1 MYILLLDSLP
11 NGKIITY
18 SNNLYYGNN
27 RLQVA
32 TNNQISNLQSQ
43 INSKINYFNGVKS
56 YSSLVNKDVLFTFP
70 SNIKFAYVSGFVIGT
85 LFTNNEYGNI
95 VISIGDT
102 NIHYV
107 HSRNPSVSINNN
119 NFFVQTIID
128 NVKKT
133 IQRINTVINGAED
146 VIYGNGSTYTT
157 LPSLTCTLSSTS
169 FQSSN
174 ISVTYSG
181 YYFT

>member
-1 MYILLLDSLP
+1 MQLYILP
-11 NGKIITY
+11 NGKIINY
-18 SNNLYYGNN
+18 NDLLYYGINKN
-27 RLQVA
+27 QVA
-32 TNNQISNLQSQ
+32 TNNQISSLQSQ

-70 SNIKFAYVSGFVIGT
+70 SNTKFAYVSGFVIGA
-85 LFTNNEYGNI
+85 LFTNNEYGRI
-95 VISIGDT
+95 IISIGDT
-102 NIHYV
+102 NIYYSR
-107 HSRNPSVSINNN
+107 SRNPSAPTNGN

-128 NVKKT
+128 NVEKT
-133 IQRINTVINGAED
+133 IQRINPVVNGVND
-146 VIYGNGSTYTT
+146 VTYCNGSTYTT

>member
-1 MYILLLDSLP
+1 MQI
-11 NGKIITY
+11 
-18 SNNLYYGNN
+18 
-27 RLQVA
+27 A

-56 YSSLVNKDVLFTFP
+56 YSSLINKGILFTFP
-70 SNIKFAYVSGFVIGT
+70 SNIKFAYISGFVTGT
-85 LFTNNEYGNI
+85 LFTNSEYGNI
-95 VISIGDT
+95 VISIGDRD
-102 NIHYV
+102 IYYYR
-107 HSRNPSVSINNN
+107 SRNPSAPTNGN
-119 NFFVQTIID
+119 NFFAQTIID

-133 IQRINTVINGAED
+133 IQRINTIINGAED
-146 VIYGNGSTYTT
+146 VIYSNGSTYTT

>member
-1 MYILLLDSLP
+1 M
-11 NGKIITY
+11 
-18 SNNLYYGNN
+18 YYGVNKT
-27 RLQVA
+27 QVA

-56 YSSLVNKDVLFTFP
+56 YSSLVNKDVLFTFT
-70 SNIKFAYVSGFVIGT
+70 SNIKFAYVSGFVTGT

-102 NIHYV
+102 NIYYNN
-107 HSRNPSVSINNN
+107 SRNPSASTNGT

-133 IQRINTVINGAED
+133 IQRINPSINGAED
-146 VIYGNGSTYTT
+146 IIYSNGYTYTT

-174 ISVTYSG
+174 IFVTYSG

>member
-1 MYILLLDSLP
+1 MVFKLP
-11 NGKIITY
+11 NGKIINY
-18 SNNLYYGNN
+18 NDLLYYGVNKN
-27 RLQVA
+27 QVA
-32 TNNQISNLQSQ
+32 TNNQISSLQSQ

-70 SNIKFAYVSGFVIGT
+70 SNIKFAYVSGFITGT

-95 VISIGDT
+95 VISIGDRD
-102 NIHYV
+102 IYYDM
-107 HSRNPSVSINNN
+107 SKNPSAGTNGN
-119 NFFVQTIID
+119 NFFAQTIID

-133 IQRINTVINGAED
+133 IQRINPIINGGED
-146 VIYGNGSTYTT
+146 IIYSNGSTYTT